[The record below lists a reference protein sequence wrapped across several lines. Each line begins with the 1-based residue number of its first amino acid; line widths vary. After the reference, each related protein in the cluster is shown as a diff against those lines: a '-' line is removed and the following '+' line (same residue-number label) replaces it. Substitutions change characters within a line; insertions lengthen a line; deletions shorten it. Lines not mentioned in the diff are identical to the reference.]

1 MKHIPIKLG
10 PLALL
15 LTVISICLTV
25 LGLLSFTT
33 ARADV
38 SLAQKY
44 GDTVRLRY
52 ELEAEGQAFLGEAH
66 QALAAGGDAA
76 AILEGLTGTE
86 TGEDGVI
93 RKILTK
99 DGFTLTVGI
108 VPDEEEGIRVVDWSI
123 QKEWEPDT
131 DIGNLW
137 SGE

>member
-15 LTVISICLTV
+15 LTVISICMTV

-33 ARADV
+33 ARADF
-38 SLAQKY
+38 SLAEKY
-44 GDTVRLRY
+44 GDTVQLRY
-52 ELEAEGQAFLGEAH
+52 ELEAQGQAFLGEAS
-66 QALAAGGDAA
+66 QALAEGGDAA
-76 AILEGLTGTE
+76 AVLAGLADIE
-86 TGEDGVI
+86 VDEDGVF
-93 RKILTK
+93 RKALTK

-108 VPDEEEGIRVVDWSI
+108 LPDEADGIRVVDWCI
-123 QKEWEPDT
+123 RKEWEPDT